1 MQLKL
6 EELPYQQQAITSVIR
21 IFEGQER
28 NTFDN
33 ATDEGIRFNYLR
45 LSPEHLADNTRAVA
59 ESNDISAENLK
70 PHAEPDFCIE
80 METGTG
86 KTLVYLKTIFELYK
100 EYGFAKFII
109 LVPSVAIREGVL
121 TSFATFADQLEAVY
135 GFRPDCFEYD
145 STRLHKVST
154 FIEAQHPQIMVMTL
168 QSFNSEDRILNQAQR
183 EDLFANLP
191 FIEALGR
198 TRPIIIMDEPQEGM
212 DTPNA
217 VARIAKLTP
226 LCKLRY
232 SATHKIMRNLIYRL
246 TPFDSYRQGLVK
258 KIEVL
263 SVAEKN
269 DEATLKIEVEE
280 VRTFKD
286 GREPQVKLLAWRYST
301 TKNAYEYKA
310 TPWLKVGDDLEEK
323 SANVS
328 YRGFRISRIGKG
340 LRDRNFKVHFSNGT
354 ELVEKERSRD
364 FAGIFGEQLHWL
376 IDTHFRKREKLRTKG
391 IKCLSLVFIDRVDN
405 YVREDGLIRTL
416 FIEKY
421 SQLHKEHCGRLPT
434 NEEITAVQG
443 YYFSQTGKGEYTD
456 NERSMA
462 GNKELFDLI
471 LRDKEKLLALDNP
484 VEFIF
489 SHSALGVGWD
499 NPNIFNIATLNNS
512 YSEIKKRQEIGRGLR
527 ICVNRHGERVYDPAE
542 VDEEDEV
549 NLLTVIPNE
558 SYETFVTQYQQEIV
572 DIYGTAA
579 AGAETRHKHKGQDR
593 SRKTLKRNE
602 EHFNSPAFREFWRRL
617 SRRTDYVVAFDED
630 ALIERSAEALNTIT
644 TREYAAEITL
654 DRITGLEEDGV
665 QRERIGSE
673 TARLKAR
680 FAPLDLVEELSENT
694 ALAYPTVFKI
704 VSKLTNF
711 DALVRNPPLFL
722 QEATIAIRRIELDEM
737 LRKLTYTP
745 NGESFPMAEFEA
757 QLVRHSDRIQPT
769 PQRGLYDG
777 IVFDSDI
784 EKAFAAT
791 ADGDPEVVCF
801 LKLPAF
807 YSIATPIGPYNPDF
821 GVVLKKGGI
830 RGEKDDFYFVIET
843 KGTNDLGDTKALTDS
858 EIYKIKCAIRHFE
871 ALGVEARVNYHAPIK
886 DYRIFK
892 QHAEETINA

>member
-6 EELPYQQQAITSVIR
+6 EELPYQQQAITAVVR
-21 IFEGQER
+21 LFEGQER

-45 LSPEHLADNTRAVA
+45 LSPEHLAANTRAVA
-59 ESNDISAENLK
+59 DANGISSENLK
-70 PHAEPDFCIE
+70 AHAEPDFCVE

-121 TSFATFADQLEAVY
+121 SSFATFAAQLEAIY

-145 STRLHKVST
+145 SSRLHKVST

-168 QSFNSEDRILNQAQR
+168 QSFNSEERILNQTQR

-191 FIEALGR
+191 FIAALGR
-198 TRPIIIMDEPQEGM
+198 TRPIILMDEPQEGM
-212 DTPNA
+212 DTANA
-217 VARIAKLTP
+217 VARIASLTP

-232 SATHKIMRNLIYRL
+232 SATHKVMRNLVYRL

-280 VRTFKD
+280 IRTFKD
-286 GREPQVKLLAWRYST
+286 GREPQAKLLVWRYST

-310 TPWLKVGDDLEEK
+310 TPWLKVGDDLEAK
-323 SANVS
+323 SGNVS

-340 LRDRNFKVHFSNGT
+340 LRGRNFKVHFANGT

-376 IDTHFRKREKLRTKG
+376 IDTHFRKREKLRAKG
-391 IKCLSLVFIDRVDN
+391 IKCLSLIFIDRVDN
-405 YVREDGLIRTL
+405 YVREDGLIRAL
-416 FIEKY
+416 FVDKY
-421 SQLHKEHCGRLPT
+421 RQLHQEHFGRLPT
-434 NEEITAVQG
+434 EEDITAAQG
-443 YYFSQTGKGEYTD
+443 YYFALTGKGEYTD
-456 NERSMA
+456 NERSMI

-471 LRDKEKLLALDNP
+471 LSDKGKLLALDNP

-527 ICVNRHGERVYDPAE
+527 ICVNSKGERVYDPAE

-558 SYETFVTQYQQEIV
+558 TYETFVTQYQQEIV

-602 EHFNSPAFREFWRRL
+602 SHFNSPAFREFWRRL
-617 SRRTDYVVAFDED
+617 SKRTDYTVAFDEE
-630 ALIERSAEALNTIT
+630 ALVTRAAEALNLIT
-644 TREYAAEITL
+644 TREYEAEITL
-654 DRITGLEEDGV
+654 DRITSLEQAGV
-665 QRERIGSE
+665 VHERIGSE
-673 TARLKAR
+673 TARLKAH

-704 VSKLTNF
+704 VSRLSNL

-722 QEATIAIRRIELDEM
+722 QEATIQIRRIELDEM
-737 LRKLTYTP
+737 LRQLTYTP
-745 NGESFPMAEFEA
+745 SGQSFPIEDFEV
-757 QLVRHSDRIQPT
+757 QLVRHSDRIQAT

-807 YSIATPIGPYNPDF
+807 YSIATPIGTYNPDF

-830 RGEKDDFYFVIET
+830 RGESDDYYFVIET
-843 KGTNDLGDTKALTDS
+843 KGTNDLGDTKALTDN
-858 EIYKIKCAIRHFE
+858 EIYKIKCAIQHFA
-871 ALGVEARVNYHAPIK
+871 ALGVEARVNYHAPVK
-886 DYRIFK
+886 DYASFK
-892 QHAEETINA
+892 KAL

>member
-6 EELPYQQQAITSVIR
+6 EELPYQQQAVSSVIR
-21 IFEGQER
+21 LFQGQER

-45 LSPEHLADNTRAVA
+45 LSPEHLANNLRSVA
-59 ESNDISAENLK
+59 EANGISNENL
-70 PHAEPDFCIE
+70 AASLESDFCIE

-121 TSFATFADQLEAVY
+121 TTFATFADQLEAVY
-135 GFRPDCFEYD
+135 GFLPDCFEYD
-145 STRLHKVST
+145 SARLNKVTT
-154 FIEAQHPQIMVMTL
+154 FIESQHPQIMVTTL

-198 TRPIIIMDEPQEGM
+198 TRPIIVMDEPQEGM
-212 DTPNA
+212 DTLNA

-232 SATHKIMRNLIYRL
+232 SATHKVMRNLIYRL

-269 DEATLKIEVEE
+269 DEATLKIEVDE

-286 GREPQVKLLAWRYST
+286 GRDPQVKLLAWRYST
-301 TKNAYEYKA
+301 SKNVYEYKA
-310 TPWLKVGDDLEEK
+310 TPWLKVGDDLEVK
-323 SANVS
+323 TTNVS
-328 YRGFRISRIGKG
+328 YRGFCISRIGKG
-340 LRDRNFKVHFSNGT
+340 LRDRSFKVHFSNGT
-354 ELVEKERSRD
+354 ELAEKERSRD

-376 IDTHFRKREKLRTKG
+376 IDTHFRKREKLRAKG
-391 IKCLSLVFIDRVDN
+391 IKCLSLIFIDRVDN

-416 FIEKY
+416 FVEKY
-421 SQLHKEHCGRLPT
+421 RQLHQEHYGCLPT
-434 NEEITAVQG
+434 DDEIVAAQG
-443 YYFSQTGKGEYTD
+443 YYFAQTGKGEYTD
-456 NERSMA
+456 NERSMI

-471 LRDKEKLLALDNP
+471 LREKEKLLALDNP

-527 ICVNRHGERVYDPAE
+527 ICVNKHGERVYDPPE
-542 VDEEDEV
+542 VDEEGEV

-572 DIYGTAA
+572 DIYGTTA
-579 AGAETRHKHKGQDR
+579 AGAETRHKHKGEDL

-602 EHFNSPAFREFWRRL
+602 ARFNSPAFREFWQRL
-617 SRRTDYVVAFDED
+617 SRRTDYAVAFDED
-630 ALIERSAEALNTIT
+630 ALIERAVEALNAIS
-644 TREYAAEITL
+644 TREYEAEITL
-654 DRITGLEEDGV
+654 DRITGLEQDGV
-665 QRERIGSE
+665 KRERIGSE
-673 TARLKAR
+673 TTRLKAR

-704 VSKLTNF
+704 VSRLTNF

-737 LRKLTYTP
+737 RRGLTYTP
-745 NGESFPMAEFEA
+745 NGESFPIAEFEA

-791 ADGDPEVVCF
+791 ADSDPEVVCF

-807 YSIATPIGPYNPDF
+807 YSIDTPIGPYNPDF

-830 RGEKDDFYFVIET
+830 RGGKDEFYFVIET
-843 KGTNDLGDTKALTDS
+843 KSTNDINDTKALKDD
-858 EIYKIKCAIRHFE
+858 EIYKIKCAISHFE
-871 ALGVEARVNYHAPIK
+871 ALGVEARVNYLAPIK

-892 QHAEETINA
+892 QQAEETVNV